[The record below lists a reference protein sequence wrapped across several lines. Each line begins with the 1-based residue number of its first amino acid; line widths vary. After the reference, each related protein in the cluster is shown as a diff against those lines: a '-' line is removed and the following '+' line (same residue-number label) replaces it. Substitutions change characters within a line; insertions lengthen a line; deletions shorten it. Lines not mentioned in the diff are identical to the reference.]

1 LKVFPVWLSPL
12 RERPEDV
19 LLLARHFVQR
29 FSREMRRPLIEMDPG
44 VEARLLGYRWPG
56 NVREL
61 RNVLERAVILAS
73 GDVLTVEHLPP
84 ELEESAAGR
93 ADGTPRS
100 APVSLPAEGLRLEE
114 VERDLVRQA
123 LESTGGN
130 QVRAARLLGIS
141 RDALRNRMKKFGLLA
156 S

>member
-1 LKVFPVWLSPL
+1 
-12 RERPEDV
+12 
-19 LLLARHFVQR
+19 
-29 FSREMRRPLIEMDPG
+29 MRRPPIELDPD
-44 VEARLLGYRWPG
+44 VQARLVRYAWPG

-61 RNVLERAVILAS
+61 RNILERAIILAT

-84 ELEESAAGR
+84 ELEESTVAR
-93 ADGTPRS
+93 ADDTTKAS
-100 APVSLPAEGLRLEE
+100 SVSLPAEGLRLEE

-123 LESTGGN
+123 LENTGGN

-141 RDALRNRMKKFGLLA
+141 RDALRNRMKKFGFVG